1 MTGKKTYHKV
11 DSMDKRN
18 SIRIGLVGCVSCGK
32 STLLNSI
39 CVNQYEEMKKCRTT
53 MLPSVYQETN
63 NTIYSSEEAKEILN
77 KNTENNHYIFN
88 GSVELSN
95 ENCKVVRNMIPK
107 IKDFANLSDNIFI
120 DIYDIPG
127 LNDAKTRDIYYKW
140 IEDNF
145 SELDII
151 IHIVDI
157 NSPLNTSDQID
168 ILKMLIKNIDQE
180 KKKNGR
186 DVFLLTVVN
195 KCDEMDQEGGD
206 FVMDEEDQE
215 NYDNIIK
222 TTNEIIEEIIGPLDT
237 VVEGCETKFA
247 TPVNVS
253 SKLRKFL
260 KLEDDEL
267 ISRTEVTKRITGYCK
282 SRNLVDKKDKRK
294 INIDSELKNLLM
306 VEDDKEITFFNIQ
319 MYISK
324 HFPQKNSFNYDFTP
338 ISAADTFVYRML
350 HNDPTVEMDMKLLQK
365 FGMNEV
371 GRRAWNKMNEVE
383 KREMI
388 KGHFKKA
395 KISDTLE
402 ITGYLQ
408 FTEILKNYLS
418 KDRQSK
424 ILIDRIKQELQNEDL
439 IKKNITTDKDE
450 LQKLIQIYN
459 SYSSRVW
466 VVDKLFKTNNS
477 SIVTDLINTHI
488 SRWISD
494 ISDLSNGSAESIKRL
509 EEYKYAVNEIREKV
523 DPYALSNNIK
533 MKIDEEKGKRW
544 SDSFGKSFQE
554 YKKAIPHSMIFGLK
568 SLMDGYSNLQN
579 QYYIRILE
587 NENTYYDFPNNIYSN
602 IDKLRENS
610 YDSVES
616 TIDYV
621 IQKIEK
627 TILSKCGQELE
638 SWLQQTKSPFSGYYE
653 TCEESLNTI
662 IQFCE
667 KLMSDYC
674 YPKEKIIE
682 FLKSYLI
689 RRYGIMNHCHPG
701 ETHSIFEIQAH
712 YPTCHQVVNLSRSDG
727 QGGHYVKSYII
738 LLDTWWQNKGG
749 KDDNEYFNNLYF
761 VNKSN
766 LFRANS
772 LNYSDNHALNYYK
785 EKNNILAI
793 PMYLY
798 GLMNEDESDESEE
811 DEYSSTC
818 ADDGLSDDESE

>member
-1 MTGKKTYHKV
+1 
-11 DSMDKRN
+11 
-18 SIRIGLVGCVSCGK
+18 
-32 STLLNSI
+32 
-39 CVNQYEEMKKCRTT
+39 

-63 NTIYSSEEAKEILN
+63 NTIYSSEETKEILRKN
-77 KNTENNHYIFN
+77 KENNSNIFN

-95 ENCKVVRNMIPK
+95 ENCKVVKNMIPK
-107 IKDFANLSDNIFI
+107 IKDFTSLSDNIFV

-186 DVFLLTVVN
+186 DVFLLTLVN
-195 KCDEMDQEGGD
+195 KCDEMDQEDGV
-206 FVMDEEDQE
+206 FVMDDEDQE

-222 TTNEIIEEIIGPLDT
+222 TTEEII
-237 VVEGCETKFA
+237 
-247 TPVNVS
+247 
-253 SKLRKFL
+253 
-260 KLEDDEL
+260 
-267 ISRTEVTKRITGYCK
+267 
-282 SRNLVDKKDKRK
+282 
-294 INIDSELKNLLM
+294 
-306 VEDDKEITFFNIQ
+306 KEILGADTTDLRPLGQ
-319 MYISK
+319 WCSAK
-324 HFPQKNSFNYDFTP
+324 GDVLLNYDFTP

-350 HNDPTVEMDMKLLQK
+350 HNDPSVEMDMKLLQK
-365 FGMNEV
+365 FGINEV
-371 GRRAWNKMNEVE
+371 GRRAWNKMDDEGR
-383 KREMI
+383 RELI
-388 KGHFKKA
+388 KEHFEEA
-395 KISDTLE
+395 DISDTLE

-408 FTEILKNYLS
+408 FTEILKKYLT

-439 IKKNITTDKDE
+439 IKKNITTDKGE

-494 ISDLSNGSAESIKRL
+494 ISDLSNGSVESIQRL

-533 MKIDEEKGKRW
+533 MKIDEEKGQRW
-544 SDSFGKSFQE
+544 SDSFGKSFQA
-554 YKKAIPHSMIFGLK
+554 YKDAIPHSMTFGLR
-568 SLMDGYSNLQN
+568 SLMEGYSKLQN
-579 QYYIRILE
+579 EYYIRILE
-587 NENTYYDFPNNIYSN
+587 NENTYDDFPNNIFSN

-616 TIDYV
+616 TIDNV
-621 IQKIEK
+621 IQKMEQ
-627 TILSKCGQELE
+627 TIITKGDSELE
-638 SWLQQTKSPFSGYYE
+638 NWLQKDKSPFSGYYE
-653 TCEESLNTI
+653 VCESSENSI

-667 KLMSDYC
+667 KLMNNYC
-674 YPKEKIIE
+674 YPKEKII
-682 FLKSYLI
+682 KYLQNYLTQ
-689 RRYGIMNHCHPG
+689 RYTVMGRV
-701 ETHSIFEIQAH
+701 Q
-712 YPTCHQVVNLSRSDG
+712 SDENTFNKFSKVF
-727 QGGHYVKSYII
+727 GHVKENYVKSYII
-738 LLDTWWQNKGG
+738 LLDDWWGG
-749 KDDNEYFNNLYF
+749 VATDNEYFNNLYF

-766 LFRANS
+766 LFRANN
-772 LNYSDNHALNYYK
+772 LQYSQDINYYK
-785 EKNNILAI
+785 EKKNILAI
-793 PMYLY
+793 PLYLY
-798 GLMNEDESDESEE
+798 GMMDEGDESGDESD
-811 DEYSSTC
+811 YSSTC
-818 ADDGLSDDESE
+818 GDDGISDNESE

>member
-1 MTGKKTYHKV
+1 MVGKKTYHKV
-11 DSMDKRN
+11 DTMDKRN

-63 NTIYSSEEAKEILN
+63 NTIYSSEEAKEILRKN
-77 KNTENNHYIFN
+77 KENNSSIFN

-95 ENCKVVRNMIPK
+95 ENCKVVKNMIPK
-107 IKDFANLSDNIFI
+107 IKDFTSLSDNIFV

-180 KKKNGR
+180 KKKNDR
-186 DVFLLTVVN
+186 DVFLLTLVN
-195 KCDEMDQEGGD
+195 KCDEMDQDDGE
-206 FVMDEEDQE
+206 FVMDKEDQE

-222 TTNEIIEEIIGPLDT
+222 MTEEIIR
-237 VVEGCETKFA
+237 ETLPEPK
-247 TPVNVS
+247 
-253 SKLRKFL
+253 
-260 KLEDDEL
+260 
-267 ISRTEVTKRITGYCK
+267 
-282 SRNLVDKKDKRK
+282 
-294 INIDSELKNLLM
+294 
-306 VEDDKEITFFNIQ
+306 
-319 MYISK
+319 YISPSDIK
-324 HFPQKNSFNYDFTP
+324 YDFTP

-350 HNDPTVEMDMKLLQK
+350 HNDPSVEMDMKLLQK
-365 FGMNEV
+365 FGVTEI

-388 KGHFKKA
+388 KEHFEKA
-395 KISDTLE
+395 DISDTLE
-402 ITGYLQ
+402 ITGYLK
-408 FTEILKNYLS
+408 FTQILRNYLS

-450 LQKLIQIYN
+450 LHKLIQIYN

-466 VVDKLFKTNNS
+466 IVDKLFKTNNS

-494 ISDLSNGSAESIKRL
+494 ISDISNGSDESIKRL
-509 EEYKYAVNEIREKV
+509 EEYKYAINEIREKV

-533 MKIDEEKGKRW
+533 MKIDEEKGQRW

-568 SLMDGYSNLQN
+568 SLMEGYSNLQN

-587 NENTYYDFPNNIYSN
+587 NENTYYDFPKNIYSN

-621 IQKIEK
+621 ILKIEQS
-627 TILSKCGQELE
+627 ILSKCGQDLE
-638 SWLQQTKSPFSGYYE
+638 SWLQQNKSPFSGYYE
-653 TCEESLNTI
+653 TCEESQNTM

-682 FLKSYLI
+682 FLKNYLVK
-689 RRYGIMNHCHPG
+689 RYSIMVSIHNG
-701 ETHSIFEIQAH
+701 ENTFIKFSKVF
-712 YPTCHQVVNLSRSDG
+712 G
-727 QGGHYVKSYII
+727 YVKENYIKSYII

-766 LFRANS
+766 LFRSNILQYS
-772 LNYSDNHALNYYK
+772 QDINYFK

-798 GLMNEDESDESEE
+798 GLMNEDESDESE
-811 DEYSSTC
+811 DESGYSSTC

>member
-32 STLLNSI
+32 YTLLNSI

-63 NTIYSSEEAKEILN
+63 NTIYSSEEAKEILK
-77 KNTENNHYIFN
+77 KNTENNHDIFN

-127 LNDAKTRDIYYKW
+127 FNDAKTRDIYYKW

-195 KCDEMDQEGGD
+195 KCDEMDQEGGK

-222 TTNEIIEEIIGPLDT
+222 TTEEIIKEIL
-237 VVEGCETKFA
+237 
-247 TPVNVS
+247 NV
-253 SKLRKFL
+253 
-260 KLEDDEL
+260 
-267 ISRTEVTKRITGYCK
+267 
-282 SRNLVDKKDKRK
+282 
-294 INIDSELKNLLM
+294 NLL
-306 VEDDKEITFFNIQ
+306 EL
-319 MYISK
+319 
-324 HFPQKNSFNYDFTP
+324 NYDFTP

-365 FGMNEV
+365 FGMNEI

-388 KGHFKKA
+388 KEHFEKA

-533 MKIDEEKGKRW
+533 MKIDEEKGQRW

-568 SLMDGYSNLQN
+568 SLMEGYSNLQN

-587 NENTYYDFPNNIYSN
+587 NENTYYDFPKNIYSN

-682 FLKSYLI
+682 FLKNYLVK
-689 RRYGIMNHCHPG
+689 RYNVMNVRHG
-701 ETHSIFEIQAH
+701 STNNGDIF
-712 YPTCHQVVNLSRSDG
+712 
-727 QGGHYVKSYII
+727 
-738 LLDTWWQNKGG
+738 
-749 KDDNEYFNNLYF
+749 
-761 VNKSN
+761 
-766 LFRANS
+766 
-772 LNYSDNHALNYYK
+772 
-785 EKNNILAI
+785 
-793 PMYLY
+793 
-798 GLMNEDESDESEE
+798 
-811 DEYSSTC
+811 
-818 ADDGLSDDESE
+818 

>member
-1 MTGKKTYHKV
+1 MSGKKTYHKV

-63 NTIYSSEEAKEILN
+63 NTIYSSEEAKEILK
-77 KNTENNHYIFN
+77 KNTENNSGIFN
-88 GSVELSN
+88 GTVELSN

-107 IKDFANLSDNIFI
+107 IKEFANLSDNIFI
-120 DIYDIPG
+120 DIFDIPG
-127 LNDAKTRDIYYKW
+127 LNDANTSEIYYKW

-195 KCDEMDQEGGD
+195 KCDEMDQEDGE
-206 FVMDEEDQE
+206 FVMDEEDQL

-222 TTNEIIEEIIGPLDT
+222 TTKVMIREILNIPYIGPSD
-237 VVEGCETKFA
+237 
-247 TPVNVS
+247 
-253 SKLRKFL
+253 
-260 KLEDDEL
+260 
-267 ISRTEVTKRITGYCK
+267 
-282 SRNLVDKKDKRK
+282 
-294 INIDSELKNLLM
+294 INC
-306 VEDDKEITFFNIQ
+306 
-319 MYISK
+319 
-324 HFPQKNSFNYDFTP
+324 DFTP

-365 FGMNEV
+365 FGMNEI

-388 KGHFKKA
+388 KEHFEEA

-408 FTEILKNYLS
+408 FTEILRNYLT
-418 KDRQSK
+418 KDCQSK

-494 ISDLSNGSAESIKRL
+494 ISDLSNCSAESIKRL

-523 DPYALSNNIK
+523 DPYAMSNNIK
-533 MKIDEEKGKRW
+533 MKIDEEKCQRW
-544 SDSFGKSFQE
+544 SDSFGKSFQS
-554 YKKAIPHSMIFGLK
+554 YKDAIPHSMTFGLK
-568 SLMDGYSNLQN
+568 SLMEGYSKLQN
-579 QYYIRILE
+579 EYYIRILE
-587 NENTYYDFPNNIYSN
+587 NETTYYDFANNIFTN

-616 TIDYV
+616 TIDNV
-621 IQKIEK
+621 ILKIQS
-627 TILSKCGQELE
+627 ILRNGTGKSQGLYAGSHVLE
-638 SWLQQTKSPFSGYYE
+638 SWLQQYNSPFTGYYE
-653 TCEESLNTI
+653 TCEESQNTI
-662 IQFCE
+662 IKFCN
-667 KLMSDYC
+667 KLMIDYC
-674 YPKEKIIE
+674 YPKEKII
-682 FLKSYLI
+682 KYLQDYLTQ
-689 RRYGIMNHCHPG
+689 RYQIMSVAPHPP
-701 ETHSIFEIQAH
+701 ENTFNNCSK
-712 YPTCHQVVNLSRSDG
+712 VL
-727 QGGHYVKSYII
+727 GHVKENYVKSYII
-738 LLDTWWQNKGG
+738 LLDTWWQNKNG
-749 KDDNEYFNNLYF
+749 DDENEYFNNIYF
-761 VNKSN
+761 VNKSH
-766 LFRANS
+766 LFRATD
-772 LNYSDNHALNYYK
+772 LVYSPDINYYK
-785 EKNNILAI
+785 EKNKILAI

-798 GLMNEDESDESEE
+798 GLMNEDESDSSEE

-818 ADDGLSDDESE
+818 ADDCLSDDESK

>member
-1 MTGKKTYHKV
+1 MVGKKTYHKV

-63 NTIYSSEEAKEILN
+63 NTIYSHEETKEILKKN
-77 KNTENNHYIFN
+77 KENNRNIFN

-95 ENCKVVRNMIPK
+95 ENCNLVRNMIPK
-107 IKDFANLSDNIFI
+107 IKDFTSLSDNIFI

-127 LNDAKTRDIYYKW
+127 LNDAKTKDIYYKW

-186 DVFLLTVVN
+186 DVFLLTLVN
-195 KCDEMDQEGGD
+195 KCDEMTMSEEVVDGD
-206 FVMDEEDQE
+206 FEMDEEDQE

-222 TTNEIIEEIIGPLDT
+222 TTEEISKEIL
-237 VVEGCETKFA
+237 
-247 TPVNVS
+247 NV
-253 SKLRKFL
+253 
-260 KLEDDEL
+260 
-267 ISRTEVTKRITGYCK
+267 
-282 SRNLVDKKDKRK
+282 
-294 INIDSELKNLLM
+294 NLL
-306 VEDDKEITFFNIQ
+306 EL
-319 MYISK
+319 
-324 HFPQKNSFNYDFTP
+324 NYDFSP

-350 HNDPTVEMDMKLLQK
+350 HNDPSVEMDVKLLQK
-365 FGMNEV
+365 FGVNEI
-371 GRRAWNKMNEVE
+371 GRRAWNKMNEKG

-388 KGHFKKA
+388 KEHFEEA
-395 KISDTLE
+395 DISDTLE

-408 FTEILKNYLS
+408 FTKILKDYLT

-424 ILIDRIKQELQNEDL
+424 ILIDRIKQELNNEEL
-439 IKKNITTDKDE
+439 IKKNITIDADE

-494 ISDLSNGSAESIKRL
+494 ISDLSNDSVASIERL
-509 EEYKYAVNEIREKV
+509 DVYKYVVNEIREKV

-533 MKIDEEKGKRW
+533 MKIDEEKGQRW
-544 SDSFGKSFQE
+544 SDSFGKSFQA
-554 YKKAIPHSMIFGLK
+554 YKDAIPHSMTFGLR
-568 SLMDGYSNLQN
+568 SLMEGYSKLQN
-579 QYYIRILE
+579 EYYIRILE
-587 NENTYYDFPNNIYSN
+587 NENTYDDFPNNIFSN

-616 TIDYV
+616 TIDNV
-621 IQKIEK
+621 IQKMEQ
-627 TILSKCGQELE
+627 TIITKGDSELE
-638 SWLQQTKSPFSGYYE
+638 NWLQKDKSPFSGYYE
-653 TCEESLNTI
+653 VCKSSENSI

-667 KLMSDYC
+667 KLMNNYC
-674 YPKEKIIE
+674 YPKEKII
-682 FLKSYLI
+682 KYLQNYLTQ
-689 RRYGIMNHCHPG
+689 RYTVMGRV
-701 ETHSIFEIQAH
+701 Q
-712 YPTCHQVVNLSRSDG
+712 SDENTFNKFSKVF
-727 QGGHYVKSYII
+727 GHVKENYVKSYII
-738 LLDTWWQNKGG
+738 LLDDWSQNKN
-749 KDDNEYFNNLYF
+749 DRDENEYFNNLYF

-766 LFRANS
+766 LFRANN
-772 LNYSDNHALNYYK
+772 LQYSQDINYYK
-785 EKNNILAI
+785 EKKNILAI
-793 PMYLY
+793 PLYLY
-798 GLMNEDESDESEE
+798 GMMGECDESGDESD
-811 DEYSSTC
+811 YSSTC
-818 ADDGLSDDESE
+818 GDDGNSID

>member
-32 STLLNSI
+32 YTLLNSI

-63 NTIYSSEEAKEILN
+63 NTIYSSEEAKEILK
-77 KNTENNHYIFN
+77 KNTENNHDIFN

-195 KCDEMDQEGGD
+195 KCDEMDQEGGK

-222 TTNEIIEEIIGPLDT
+222 TTEEIIKEIL
-237 VVEGCETKFA
+237 
-247 TPVNVS
+247 NV
-253 SKLRKFL
+253 
-260 KLEDDEL
+260 
-267 ISRTEVTKRITGYCK
+267 
-282 SRNLVDKKDKRK
+282 
-294 INIDSELKNLLM
+294 NLL
-306 VEDDKEITFFNIQ
+306 EL
-319 MYISK
+319 
-324 HFPQKNSFNYDFTP
+324 NYDFTP

-365 FGMNEV
+365 FGMNEI

-388 KGHFKKA
+388 KEHFEKA

-533 MKIDEEKGKRW
+533 MKIDEEKGQRW

-568 SLMDGYSNLQN
+568 SLMEGYSNLQN

-587 NENTYYDFPNNIYSN
+587 NENTYYDFPKNIYSN

-682 FLKSYLI
+682 FLKNYLVK
-689 RRYGIMNHCHPG
+689 RYNVMNVRHG
-701 ETHSIFEIQAH
+701 STNNGDIFEK
-712 YPTCHQVVNLSRSDG
+712 YSYKGGRSDKEDI
-727 QGGHYVKSYII
+727 HYVKSYII

-766 LFRANS
+766 LFRANGLQYS
-772 LNYSDNHALNYYK
+772 QNINYFK

-811 DEYSSTC
+811 EEY
-818 ADDGLSDDESE
+818 

>member
-1 MTGKKTYHKV
+1 MSGKKTYHKV

-63 NTIYSSEEAKEILN
+63 NTIYSSEEAKEILK
-77 KNTENNHYIFN
+77 KNTENNSGIFN
-88 GSVELSN
+88 GTVELSN

-107 IKDFANLSDNIFI
+107 IKEFANLSDNIFI
-120 DIYDIPG
+120 DIFDIPG
-127 LNDAKTRDIYYKW
+127 LNDANTSEIYYKW

-195 KCDEMDQEGGD
+195 KCDEMDQEDGE

-222 TTNEIIEEIIGPLDT
+222 TTKVMIREILNIPYIGPSD
-237 VVEGCETKFA
+237 
-247 TPVNVS
+247 
-253 SKLRKFL
+253 
-260 KLEDDEL
+260 
-267 ISRTEVTKRITGYCK
+267 
-282 SRNLVDKKDKRK
+282 
-294 INIDSELKNLLM
+294 INC
-306 VEDDKEITFFNIQ
+306 
-319 MYISK
+319 
-324 HFPQKNSFNYDFTP
+324 DFTP

-365 FGMNEV
+365 FGMNEI

-388 KGHFKKA
+388 KEHFEEA

-408 FTEILKNYLS
+408 FTEILRNYLT
-418 KDRQSK
+418 KDCQSK

-523 DPYALSNNIK
+523 DPYAMSNNIK
-533 MKIDEEKGKRW
+533 MKIDEEKCQRW
-544 SDSFGKSFQE
+544 SDSFGKSFQS
-554 YKKAIPHSMIFGLK
+554 YKDAIPHSMTFGLK
-568 SLMDGYSNLQN
+568 SLMEGYSKLQN
-579 QYYIRILE
+579 EYYIRILE
-587 NENTYYDFPNNIYSN
+587 NETTYYDFANNIFTN

-616 TIDYV
+616 TIDNV
-621 IQKIEK
+621 ILKIQS
-627 TILSKCGQELE
+627 ILRNGTGKSQGLYAGSHVLE
-638 SWLQQTKSPFSGYYE
+638 SWLQQYNSPFTGYYE
-653 TCEESLNTI
+653 TCEESQNTI
-662 IQFCE
+662 IKFCN
-667 KLMSDYC
+667 KLMIDYC
-674 YPKEKIIE
+674 YPKEKII
-682 FLKSYLI
+682 KYLQDYLTQ
-689 RRYGIMNHCHPG
+689 RYQIMSVAPHPP
-701 ETHSIFEIQAH
+701 ENTFNNCSK
-712 YPTCHQVVNLSRSDG
+712 VL
-727 QGGHYVKSYII
+727 GHVKENYVKSYII
-738 LLDTWWQNKGG
+738 LLDTWWQNKNG
-749 KDDNEYFNNLYF
+749 DDENEYFNNIYF
-761 VNKSN
+761 VNKSH
-766 LFRANS
+766 LFRATD
-772 LNYSDNHALNYYK
+772 LVYSPDINYYK
-785 EKNNILAI
+785 EKNKILAI

-798 GLMNEDESDESEE
+798 GLMNEDESDSSEE

-818 ADDGLSDDESE
+818 ADDCLSDDESK